1 MNSQIPIHHLRTLQ
15 PAELQALHQSPDGTL
30 HLQTLSPGLQSLDAI
45 TAEASEALFQQRYLG
60 EPPQTSHGLHAQH
73 AYNHNA
79 GLPHSQPQFAP
90 MPTGYQH
97 VPTRFNLISASPQH
111 LHAPPPPPPL
121 PRASQQIVELE
132 PQVDYGNNQ
141 DVDDTPVTSHGQFE
155 GLKMIAHP
163 PSLDE
168 WREKLFHVD
177 DTVTLTEDE
186 YASPFIIPRRYASK

>member
-15 PAELQALHQSPDGTL
+15 PAELQALHHSRDGTL
-30 HLQTLSPGLQSLDAI
+30 HLQSLSPGLQSLEAI
-45 TAEASEALFQQRYLG
+45 TAEANDALFQQRYLG
-60 EPPQTSHGLHAQH
+60 QPPQAPHGLHAQH

-79 GLPHSQPQFAP
+79 GLTHGQPQFP
-90 MPTGYQH
+90 PIPTNYQH
-97 VPTRFNLISASPQH
+97 VPTRFNLVSAPPQH

-121 PRASQQIVELE
+121 PRAPQQIVELE

-141 DVDDTPVTSHGQFE
+141 DADDMPVTGHGQFE
-155 GLKMIAHP
+155 GLKLITHP
-163 PSLDE
+163 PNLNE

-186 YASPFIIPRRYASK
+186 YVCHLLIPREYGSH